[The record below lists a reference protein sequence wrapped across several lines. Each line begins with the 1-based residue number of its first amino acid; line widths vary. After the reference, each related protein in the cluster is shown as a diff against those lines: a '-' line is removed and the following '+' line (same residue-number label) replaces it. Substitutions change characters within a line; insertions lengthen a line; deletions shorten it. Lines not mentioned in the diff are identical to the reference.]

1 MTAHTLRI
9 ALVAGETSGDQLG
22 AALIGALRE
31 RAPGCEIRGACGP
44 LMRAAGCEPLA
55 DAHELAVMGLVE
67 VLEHLPRLLRL
78 RRRLRDEFIAWRPD
92 VFIGIDAPEF
102 NLGLAAQLH
111 EAGLT
116 TVQYVSPQ
124 VWAWREGRVR
134 GIGRACDLVLCL
146 LPFEPAFYAQH
157 AVPARFVGHPLADQ
171 IPLDVDRGAARR
183 ALGIAEASTVVALLP
198 GSRKGEV
205 TRLGP
210 DFLAAARELAS
221 TTPGVAFI
229 APMAS
234 SEVRALFEQQCAA
247 AHFDEVRLLDGQARL
262 ALQAADA
269 TLVASGTASLE
280 ALLCRCPMVIAY
292 RLSWM
297 TAFLL
302 RALRMVRLKHF
313 ALPNLLAGEPLVPE
327 FFQEAATGA
336 HLAAALQQQL
346 RDAEHRRILE
356 ARFRA
361 IHVTLRQEGAARAAD
376 AVLELIGSSRQQG
389 ASA

>member
-1 MTAHTLRI
+1 VTTRALRI
-9 ALVAGETSGDQLG
+9 GVVAGETSGDQLG
-22 AALIGALRE
+22 AALIGALRA
-31 RAPGCEIRGACGP
+31 RSPGVEIRGVCGP

-67 VLEHLPRLLRL
+67 VLSHLPRLLRL
-78 RRRLRDEFIAWRPD
+78 RRRLRDEFLAWRPD

-111 EAGLT
+111 AKGVC

-134 GIGRACDLVLCL
+134 SIGRACDLVLCL
-146 LPFEPAFYAQH
+146 LPFEPAFYARY

-171 IPLDVDRGAARR
+171 IALDFDRGAVRR
-183 ALGIAEASTVVALLP
+183 ALALNADSTVVALLP
-198 GSRKGEV
+198 GSRRGEV

-210 DFLAAARELAS
+210 DFIAAAAELAVAL
-221 TTPGVAFI
+221 PGVQFI

-234 SEVRALFEQQCAA
+234 REVRALFEQQCAA
-247 AHFDEVRLLDGQARL
+247 AGFSGIRLLDGQARS

-269 TLVASGTASLE
+269 ALVASGTASLE

-292 RLSWM
+292 RLSAA

-302 RALRMVRLKHF
+302 RALRMVRLRHF
-313 ALPNLLAGEPLVPE
+313 ALPNLLAGEVLVPE
-327 FFQEAATGA
+327 FFQEAVSGPQ
-336 HLAAALQQQL
+336 LAKALQAQL
-346 RDAEHRRILE
+346 ADREHRRLLE
-356 ARFRA
+356 ARFRD
-361 IHVTLRQEGAARAAD
+361 IHVSLRQDGAVRAAG
-376 AVLELIGSSRQQG
+376 AVLELIGAQK
-389 ASA
+389 